1 MGNGLMSN
9 SELELACGEPHRNLN
24 YWRVVP
30 ASVPGTSHEKRGLPC
45 QDAHHWNRLSQGILV
60 AAVADGA
67 GSAPLGEVGAAIAVQ
82 TAVETLGTKAIAQP
96 EFHDDRSWET
106 LLSETLQTAQSAIA
120 QEASTRDVAIR
131 DLATTLILVVATP
144 ELVAVAQ
151 VGDGA
156 AVVGDPQGNLIALTA
171 PDCGE
176 YANETTFLISQ
187 TALKTAQI
195 RVWRGEALHLALFSD
210 GLQRLALKFPEG
222 TPHQPFFNPLFHFVT
237 HIPDEA
243 SAKHQLL
250 EFLRHPRITDRTDD
264 DLTILLA
271 TLKNS

>member
-1 MGNGLMSN
+1 MDNAEIGQASVSATN
-9 SELELACGEPHRNLN
+9 SEFQ

-45 QDAHHWNRLSQGILV
+45 QDAHHWNRLSQGVLV

-82 TAVETLGTKAIAQP
+82 TAVETIGTRAIAWQ
-96 EFHDDRSWET
+96 ELHDDRDWKT
-106 LLSETLQTAQSAIA
+106 LLSETLKTAQSAIA
-120 QEASTRDVAIR
+120 QEAIARDVAVR

-144 ELVAVAQ
+144 EIVAVAQ

-156 AVVGDPQGNLIALTA
+156 AVVGDTQGNLIALTA

-176 YANETTFLISQ
+176 YANETTFLISEN
-187 TALKTAQI
+187 ALATAQTL
-195 RVWRGEALHLALFSD
+195 VWRGEALHLALFSD

-222 TPHQPFFNPLFHFVT
+222 TPHQPFFTPLFHFVT

-243 SAKHQLL
+243 SAKDQLL
-250 EFLRHPRITDRTDD
+250 EFLRHPRITERTDD

-271 TLKNS
+271 TLKK